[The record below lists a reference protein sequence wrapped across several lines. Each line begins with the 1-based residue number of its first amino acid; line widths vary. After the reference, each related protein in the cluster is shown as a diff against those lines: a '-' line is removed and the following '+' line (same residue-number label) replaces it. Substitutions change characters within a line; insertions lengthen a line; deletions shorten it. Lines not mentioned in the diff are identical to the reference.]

1 MGFGRIGREM
11 AKRARAF
18 NMKIL
23 YYDKIQ
29 FPREVEEEYGAE
41 YAPLH
46 KLLTFNSIEWIRSC
60 FVPSIPETRLLSI
73 PLNGFLTMLGAVG
86 ALGLTLSLS
95 IPLNGFLNH
104 VNQCKAGFTQ
114 EPFNSIEWIPSPHIG
129 PRAEEEHVGF
139 QFH

>member
-11 AKRARAF
+11 AKKARAF

-46 KLLTFNSIEWIRSC
+46 KLLTFNSIEWIQEYNR
-60 FVPSIPETRLLSI
+60 
-73 PLNGFLTMLGAVG
+73 
-86 ALGLTLSLS
+86 LGLQL
-95 IPLNGFLNH
+95 
-104 VNQCKAGFTQ
+104 
-114 EPFNSIEWIPSPHIG
+114 
-129 PRAEEEHVGF
+129 VGTTF

>member
-11 AKRARAF
+11 AKKARAF

-46 KLLTFNSIEWIRSC
+46 KLLRVGVRASR
-60 FVPSIPETRLLSI
+60 RLHI
-73 PLNGFLTMLGAVG
+73 KR
-86 ALGLTLSLS
+86 
-95 IPLNGFLNH
+95 
-104 VNQCKAGFTQ
+104 CK
-114 EPFNSIEWIPSPHIG
+114 PP
-129 PRAEEEHVGF
+129 
-139 QFH
+139 

>member
-46 KLLTFNSIEWIRSC
+46 KLLTFNSIEWILELFMKKFSLDKQRA
-60 FVPSIPETRLLSI
+60 LSI
-73 PLNGFLTMLGAVG
+73 PLNGFDLV
-86 ALGLTLSLS
+86 SCR
-95 IPLNGFLNH
+95 
-104 VNQCKAGFTQ
+104 Q
-114 EPFNSIEWIPSPHIG
+114 SPKHAFF
-129 PRAEEEHVGF
+129 R
-139 QFH
+139 FH